1 MYPDLSGPTT
11 KKPFLMCVIHIQ
23 WQMYLMICYDTI
35 ELIALKVQL
44 SFEFQRFGICLH
56 NSDEISTHVLL
67 NVCFYDRVRRTFG
80 VVVLIEDVYWDKRRS
95 RDEVLLLVI
104 V

>member
-1 MYPDLSGPTT
+1 
-11 KKPFLMCVIHIQ
+11 
-23 WQMYLMICYDTI
+23 MICYDTI
-35 ELIALKVQL
+35 ELIVLKVQL
-44 SFEFQRFGICLH
+44 SFEFQRFEICLH

-104 V
+104 CYNLMSVSMVTRLGGNGRRRLLGY